1 MKKFA
6 SIMLALAMVLS
17 LCGCSQSNAET
28 KQSSESSNNSS
39 SATSGSSSSGSSGSS
54 SYTAPKSGQSAS
66 DYIKEQ
72 DSDLYD
78 TITDR
83 YDSATKD
90 SSDDYDYDKGF
101 GYTAPKAGQSF
112 SDYVKEQDPDLYNSL
127 FD

>member
-1 MKKFA
+1 MRKYA
-6 SIMLALAMVLS
+6 SIILALAMVLS
-17 LCGCSQSNAET
+17 LCGCSQHKVET
-28 KQSSESSNNSS
+28 KQASESGGNSS
-39 SATSGSSSSGSSGSS
+39 SSSTSSSSS
-54 SYTAPKSGQSAS
+54 SYSAPKSGQSVS

-83 YDSATKD
+83 YDSVTK
-90 SSDDYDYDKGF
+90 SNSDDYDYDKGF
-101 GYTAPKAGQSF
+101 GYTAPKPGQSF